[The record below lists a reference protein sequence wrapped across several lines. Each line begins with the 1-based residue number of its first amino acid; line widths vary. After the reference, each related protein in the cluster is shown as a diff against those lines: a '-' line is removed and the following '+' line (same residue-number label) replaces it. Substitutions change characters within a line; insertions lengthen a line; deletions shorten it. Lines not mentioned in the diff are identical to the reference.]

1 MNYSLS
7 SSSGREPCP
16 YAAMNCVLK
25 YHGKF
30 SVKQMST
37 VILPPLLFIPKPLRP
52 TGTGLMLGWLGDE
65 ESSMVLAFKEITI
78 FPLSILV
85 NYLPMKGI

>member
-1 MNYSLS
+1 
-7 SSSGREPCP
+7 
-16 YAAMNCVLK
+16 
-25 YHGKF
+25 
-30 SVKQMST
+30 MST